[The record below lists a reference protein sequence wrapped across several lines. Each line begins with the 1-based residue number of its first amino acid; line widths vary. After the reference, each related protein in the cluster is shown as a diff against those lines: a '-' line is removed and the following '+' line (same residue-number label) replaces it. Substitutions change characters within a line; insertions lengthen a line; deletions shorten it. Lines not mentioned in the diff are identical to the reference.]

1 MTTATGT
8 LSQPQF
14 DVLHAL
20 LKAQAALTQR
30 QIHEATGMSL
40 GSVNTAVRECEALGL
55 ITERTLTRAGRT
67 ALEPYRVDNAV
78 IMAAGLSRRFAPISY
93 ERPKGTLRVR
103 GEVLVERQIRQ
114 LQEAGITDITLVV
127 GYKKEYFFHLA
138 EQLGVRIVVNDDYVT
153 RNNNGS
159 LWIVREDLANTYV
172 CSSDDHFTVNPF
184 ESHVY
189 KAYYSAQYVEGPT
202 QEWCLAT
209 GPGGRIT
216 GAGIGGHDAWTML
229 GHVYFDR
236 AFSAAF
242 RRILE
247 EVYHLPET
255 LPKLWESIYIEHV
268 KELDMVIRRYPAGVI
283 NEFDSVDE
291 IRGFDPMFME
301 NLDSE
306 VFDNIASYLGCAKS
320 DIGDFYPLKQGITNL
335 SCHFSVGG
343 QEYVYR
349 HPGIGT
355 DKIVDRQA
363 EIEAL
368 HLARDLD
375 LDTTFLTGDPAKG
388 WKISRF
394 IPGARNLDADSTEE
408 LARAMTMAHSL
419 HRSGKEL
426 SRSFD
431 FIQEGIRYE
440 ALLKE
445 HGPIDVP
452 GYAELREKV
461 MRLKAHADADGFA
474 IAPSHND
481 FFPLNFLVHP
491 DGVISLI
498 DWEYAG
504 MSDVA
509 NDFGT
514 MVVCAELSEARG
526 DEALGFYFG
535 RTPTDRERRHFWS
548 YVVLAGWC
556 WYVWALVKAAEGDD
570 VGEWLLIYYRH
581 AANYVDALLESY
593 DSGTTELRSPLDNRR
608 LDGVRADRSA
618 S

>member
-1 MTTATGT
+1 MVPFVTSPAGT
-8 LSQPQF
+8 LTQPQF
-14 DVLHAL
+14 DVLYAL
-20 LKAQAALTQR
+20 LRAGAALTQR
-30 QIHEATGMSL
+30 QIHESTGMSL
-40 GSVNTAVRECEALGL
+40 GSVNTAVRECEALGHIAERA
-55 ITERTLTRAGRT
+55 ITDAGRR

-159 LWIVREDLANTYV
+159 LWLVREELGNTYV
-172 CSSDDHFTVNPF
+172 CSSDDYFTVNPF
-184 ESHVY
+184 DSHVY

-202 QEWCLAT
+202 QEWCLTT

-216 GAGIGGHDAWTML
+216 GAQVGGADAWTML

-247 EVYHLPET
+247 RVYHLPET

-268 KELDMVIRRYPAGVI
+268 KELDMVIRHYPAGVI

-306 VFDNIASYLGCAKS
+306 VFDNIAASLGCAKS
-320 DIGDFYPLKQGITNL
+320 EIQDFYPLKQGITNL
-335 SCHFSVGG
+335 SCHFSVAGR
-343 QEYVYR
+343 EYVYR

-368 HLARDLD
+368 HLARDLG
-375 LDTTFLTGDPAKG
+375 LDGTFLVGDPLKG

-394 IPGARNLDADSTEE
+394 IPGAHNLDASSTHE
-408 LARAMTMAHSL
+408 LSQAMTMARSL
-419 HRSGKEL
+419 HQSGRTL

-431 FIQEGIRYE
+431 FIQEAARYE
-440 ALLKE
+440 GLLQE

-452 GYAELREKV
+452 GYPELREKI
-461 MRLKAHADADGFA
+461 MRLKTHADADGFPLV
-474 IAPSHND
+474 PSHND
-481 FFPLNFLVHP
+481 FFPLNFLVDP
-491 DGVISLI
+491 RDGIHLI

-514 MVVCAELSEARG
+514 MVVCAELSEERA

-535 RTPTDRERRHFWS
+535 RTPTDVERRHFWS
-548 YVVLAGWC
+548 YVVFAGWC

-570 VGEWLLIYYRH
+570 AGEWLLIYYRH
-581 AANYVDALLESY
+581 AANYVDALLASY
-593 DSGTTELRSPLDNRR
+593 DSGTTELPSPLDSHR
-608 LDGVRADRSA
+608 LSTRSG